1 MGQAEPSELMKR
13 KQYGSYIIPSI
24 LRTLYLFSMI
34 LEGQTLE
41 LFTAENNTLVQQLEA
56 VTLADV
62 RSYQLKT
69 TQERSMDCLK
79 VFQPRQHDLRAVY
92 YGLFHNRQKGVF
104 NIHLAESNDLLIW
117 KEIKLLDTHASQPT
131 IFLCREGG
139 FLMAYEKDA
148 PRSCWIRLRYY
159 ENLTHLLE
167 GRYTNENDIPRSL
180 APTAEGTPSFESVVM
195 GPKGINHSKIRLR
208 FHYFKHVRV
217 DQLAMGTL
225 TDFKHWQAKPSV
237 YINEALIKSGWNGN
251 LGDRDPFT
259 WKDKTYIL
267 QETQRNRNDWS
278 SWRINLCD
286 EKGMPIRTLAIK
298 TDQHS
303 RAFANP
309 NATWVTDSHNQ
320 QKLVITLF
328 LPSEGNAPEE
338 AGTLLYVIN
347 SPSKRE

>member
-1 MGQAEPSELMKR
+1 MKR
-13 KQYGSYIIPSI
+13 KQYGRYIIPSI
-24 LRTLYLFSMI
+24 LRTLYLFGMI
-34 LEGQTLE
+34 LGGQSLE
-41 LFTAENNTLVQQLEA
+41 LFAAEKDTLVQQLEA
-56 VTLADV
+56 VALADV

-79 VFQPRQHDLRAVY
+79 VFQPQQHGQGAVY
-92 YGLFHNRQKGVF
+92 YGLFHNMERGVF
-104 NIHLAESNDLLIW
+104 SIHLAESNDLLIW

-131 IFLCREGG
+131 IFPCREGG

-159 ENLTHLLE
+159 ENLPHLLE

-195 GPKGINHSKIRLR
+195 GAKGINHSKIRLR

-237 YINEALIKSGWNGN
+237 YINEALIKKADGRAIWETVIRSPG
-251 LGDRDPFT
+251 
-259 WKDKTYIL
+259 KTKRISFRKPRETATTGAPGESIFVMKRVCRSARL
-267 QETQRNRNDWS
+267 QSR
-278 SWRINLCD
+278 L
-286 EKGMPIRTLAIK
+286 IK
-298 TDQHS
+298 HS

-309 NATWVTDSHNQ
+309 NATWVTDSNNQ